1 MLFDNRIEW
10 FFNGSRNRK
19 YITISE
25 DDINNILS
33 LAYEDDAW
41 AESMRQS
48 VDHMPMNVKATRLGM
63 YTEFLGPKY
72 INGTLFSTRYGKTI
86 ITFDS
91 KRHLYRGEN
100 QIFSCSIPSLNRKLK
115 GLDTRQQEL
124 YRAVANLRVTQFSK
138 FVWGFNIVRYWQ
150 ERISDINYKALAQHY
165 GFDTH
170 LLDLTNNFRVALFF
184 ATCKY
189 VPETDSYAPLSKK
202 DIEDND
208 AYKYGMIYHSPNSAI
223 DSMDFRA
230 NSMWMCKHQ
239 YDERKVYS
247 FDSGELD
254 GLAFQV
260 GHQPL
265 MRCHSQ
271 SGYIFPMRNDL
282 PIQKDNRFEKLRFR
296 QSPKL
301 SQRVFDMME
310 GGNKVFPSEGV
321 SEVKDTLDLI
331 KKSIVFSEHDIE
343 DVFEYE
349 EVDKGMFQDIDSF
362 REALDGM
369 NYEGSS
375 VVIQKDEVEYP
386 ISDEMRNRI
395 DARYGEVDLMK
406 QFGGK
411 LRYFRTI

>member
-1 MLFDNRIEW
+1 MGIR
-10 FFNGSRNRK
+10 S
-19 YITISE
+19 
-25 DDINNILS
+25 
-33 LAYEDDAW
+33 
-41 AESMRQS
+41 
-48 VDHMPMNVKATRLGM
+48 
-63 YTEFLGPKY
+63 
-72 INGTLFSTRYGKTI
+72 
-86 ITFDS
+86 
-91 KRHLYRGEN
+91 
-100 QIFSCSIPSLNRKLK
+100 
-115 GLDTRQQEL
+115 
-124 YRAVANLRVTQFSK
+124 
-138 FVWGFNIVRYWQ
+138 
-150 ERISDINYKALAQHY
+150 
-165 GFDTH
+165 
-170 LLDLTNNFRVALFF
+170 
-184 ATCKY
+184 